1 MQHQVFRKR
10 TLAVIIAAMCASPQ
24 FVLAE
29 NKAEVLET
37 GTIDVVST
45 TPLPS
50 VGATLDQVPSNVQ
63 AASAKAIGEQHS
75 LEMTEYMNANLGSV
89 TITEGQSNVYMP
101 DVNFRGFT
109 ATPLMG
115 APVGLSVFMD
125 GVRVNEP
132 FGDGVNWGAI
142 PHSAISSI
150 NLIPG
155 SNPVFGL
162 NTLGGALSIH
172 TKSGAQ
178 YPGFAMEATAGSWG
192 RKGYNFEYGGEQD
205 ELDWFFTGNFVDE
218 NGWRENSFS
227 NVNQLFG
234 KVGWQNDTT
243 DFDLSIA
250 SSDNRLEGVQ
260 ALPGSWGLTEKEG
273 YTFPDRND
281 SSVTLINLEGSHF
294 LSDTKLIAGNVYYR
308 RSRISNFASNVND
321 CFNSGD
327 ILAGQECDQTLA
339 EPVSITDQGF
349 NERSKTDQQGF
360 GFTLQFSDSG
370 PLWQLPNQYTVGV
383 SFDAGK
389 SNYKS
394 FEQGVDEFERDRTA
408 NSDEPFEME
417 TDITGRNQYYG
428 VFFTDTLSVTDKLH
442 LTASGRYNYIKIKMR
457 DHMEEDENSGKFVTG
472 DTASAE
478 HHFNRFNPA
487 VGLNYNPSK
496 SLMLFGGYNEGMRA
510 PTPIELA
517 CADPAVPCRLP
528 TDFLAD
534 PPLDP
539 VVAKTWEGGVRGRLA
554 GNWQWSAAGFYSTL
568 HDDIQFISTGN
579 AGNLGYFQNV
589 GKTRRKGVEL
599 GVQGKLD
606 KLTLAANYTYLRAT
620 FESDVTFHS
629 PSNSSADPTTGDIT
643 ARPGD
648 RMPGLPDHAMKIR
661 AAYDFTP
668 DFTMGLNM
676 LAFAGVYARGDE
688 NNEDENGKVAGYTIF
703 NLDANYRVN
712 SNWSAFAKV
721 NNLFDKEYATLGVL
735 GSNAFNTPDRSFN
748 TAGESG
754 WADEQFRS
762 PGAPRAAW
770 VGVRYEFGRAA
781 KKSGASA
788 VDLD

>member
-1 MQHQVFRKR
+1 MQDQAFRLR
-10 TLAVIIAAMCASPQ
+10 TIVMVVAALYVAPS
-24 FVLAE
+24 VALAE
-29 NKAEVLET
+29 NKAEILET

-50 VGATLDQVPSNVQ
+50 VGATIDQVPANVQ
-63 AASAKAIGEQHS
+63 AASAKAMGEQHS

-89 TITEGQSNVYMP
+89 TITEGQNNVYMP

-125 GVRVNEP
+125 GVRINEP
-132 FGDGVNWGAI
+132 FGDGVNWGAV
-142 PHSAISSI
+142 PQSAISSI

-178 YPGFAMEATAGSWG
+178 YPGFAIEATAGSWG
-192 RKGYNFEYGGEQD
+192 RKGVNFEYGGEQD

-218 NGWRENSFS
+218 NGWREHSTS

-243 DFDLSIA
+243 DFDLSILA
-250 SSDNRLEGVQ
+250 SDNRLEGVQ
-260 ALPGSWGLTEKEG
+260 ALPGSWGLTEEEG

-281 SSVTLINLEGSHF
+281 SSVTMINLEGSHW
-294 LSDTKLIAGNVYYR
+294 LSDDKLLAGNVYFR
-308 RSRISNFASNVND
+308 RSRIHNFASNVND
-321 CFNSGD
+321 DYNLLD
-327 ILAGQECDQTLA
+327 ADPDNDHE
-339 EPVSITDQGF
+339 GF
-349 NERSKTDQQGF
+349 NEGSTTDQQGY
-360 GFTLQFSDSG
+360 GFTFQFSDTA
-370 PLWQLPNQYTVGV
+370 PLWELPNQFTVGV
-383 SFDAGK
+383 SFDGGR

-394 FEQGVDEFERDRTA
+394 FEQEVDEFEDDRTA
-408 NSDEPFEME
+408 NSDEEFEME
-417 TDITGRNQYYG
+417 TDVIGRNEYYG
-428 VFFTDTLSVTDKLH
+428 VFFTDTLSLTDKLH
-442 LTASGRYNYIKIKMR
+442 LTASGRYNYIKVKIR
-457 DHMEEDENSGKFVTG
+457 DEMEADGATGKFVTG
-472 DTASAE
+472 TTSDEVE

-487 VGLNYNPSK
+487 IGLNYNPSK
-496 SLMLFGGYNEGMRA
+496 AMMFFGGYNEGMRA

-517 CADPAVPCRLP
+517 CADPEVPCRLP

-539 VVAKTWEGGVRGRLA
+539 VVAKTWEGGMRGRLA
-554 GNWQWSAAGFYSTL
+554 GDWQWSATGFYSTL
-568 HDDIQFISTGN
+568 HDDIQFIS
-579 AGNLGYFQNV
+579 AGTAANVGYFKNV

-599 GVQGKLD
+599 GLHGKID
-606 KLTLAANYTYLRAT
+606 KLSLAANYTFLRAT
-620 FESDVTFHS
+620 FESDVTFNS
-629 PSNSSADPTTGDIT
+629 PSNSSANGADEIT

-648 RMPGLPDHAMKIR
+648 RLPGLPDHALKLR
-661 AAYDFTP
+661 AAYDVTP
-668 DFTMGLNM
+668 DFTVGVNM
-676 LAFAGVYARGDE
+676 LSFAGVYARGDE

-703 NLDANYRVN
+703 NMDANYRLN

-721 NNLFDKEYATLGVL
+721 NNVFDKEYATLGVL
-735 GSNAFNTPDRSFN
+735 GVNAFNTPDRSFN
-748 TAGESG
+748 TAGEAG

-770 VGVRYEFGRAA
+770 VGVRYEFGRTA
-781 KKSGASA
+781 KKSGGGS

>member
-1 MQHQVFRKR
+1 MQDQAFRLR
-10 TLAVIIAAMCASPQ
+10 TIVMMVATICAAPHIAM
-24 FVLAE
+24 AE

-50 VGATLDQVPSNVQ
+50 VGATIDQVPSNVQ
-63 AASAKAIGEQHS
+63 AASAKSMEQQHS

-115 APVGLSVFMD
+115 APVGMSVFMD

-132 FGDGVNWGAI
+132 FGDGVNWSAI

-218 NGWRENSFS
+218 TGWREHSFS

-243 DFDLSIA
+243 DFDLSISGA
-250 SSDNRLEGVQ
+250 DNRLEGVQ
-260 ALPGSWGLTEKEG
+260 AVPRSWGVTEEEG

-281 SSVTLINLEGSHF
+281 SSVTLVNLEGSHF
-294 LSDTKLIAGNVYYR
+294 INDDQLLAGNVYFR
-308 RSRISNFASNVND
+308 RSRIHNFASNTND
-321 CFNSGD
+321 CFNSTETA
-327 ILAGQECDQTLA
+327 AGEECDLA
-339 EPVSITDQGF
+339 SNTITNQGF
-349 NERSKTDQQGF
+349 NERSTTDQQGY
-360 GFTLQFSDSG
+360 GFTLQFSDSSQV
-370 PLWQLPNQYTVGV
+370 WKLPNQFTTGV
-383 SFDAGK
+383 SFDGGK

-394 FEQGVDEFERDRTA
+394 FEQEVDEFEADRTA
-408 NSDEPFEME
+408 NSDEDFEKE
-417 TDITGRNQYYG
+417 TDVTGRNQYYG
-428 VFFTDTLSVTDKLH
+428 VFFTDTLSLNDKLH
-442 LTASGRYNYIKIKMR
+442 LTASGRYNYIKVKIR
-457 DHMEEDENSGKFVTG
+457 DQMEADGTTGKFVTG
-472 DTASAE
+472 TTSDEIE
-478 HHFNRFNPA
+478 HHYNRFNPA
-487 VGLNYNPSK
+487 IGLNYNPSK
-496 SLMLFGGYNEGMRA
+496 ALMFFGGYNEGMRA

-517 CADPAVPCRLP
+517 CADPEVPCRLP

-534 PPLDP
+534 PPLDA
-539 VVAKTWEGGVRGRLA
+539 VIAKTWEGGMRGRLTA
-554 GNWQWSAAGFYSTL
+554 DWQWSATGFYSTL
-568 HDDIQFISTGN
+568 HDDIQFITSGN
-579 AGNLGYFQNV
+579 TVNQGYFDNV

-599 GVQGKLD
+599 GLQGKLD

-620 FESDVTFHS
+620 FENDITFNS
-629 PSNSSADPTTGDIT
+629 PSNSSADADGAIT
-643 ARPGD
+643 AHPGD
-648 RMPGLPDHAMKIR
+648 RLPGLPDHALKLR
-661 AAYDFTP
+661 AAYEFTP
-668 DFTMGLNM
+668 EFTVGVNM
-676 LAFAGVYARGDE
+676 LSFSGVYARGDE

-703 NLDANYRVN
+703 NMDANYRFN
-712 SNWSAFAKV
+712 TNWSAFAKV
-721 NNLFDKEYATLGVL
+721 NNVFDKEYATLGVL
-735 GSNAFNTPDRSFN
+735 GVNAFNTPDRSFN
-748 TAGESG
+748 TAGEAG

-770 VGVRYEFGRAA
+770 VGVRYEFGRVA
-781 KKSGASA
+781 KKSGAGA